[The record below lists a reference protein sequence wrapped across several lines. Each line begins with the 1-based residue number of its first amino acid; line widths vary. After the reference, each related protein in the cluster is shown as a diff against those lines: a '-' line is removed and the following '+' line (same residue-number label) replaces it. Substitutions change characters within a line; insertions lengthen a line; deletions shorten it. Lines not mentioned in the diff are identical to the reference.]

1 MMQMKLPLA
10 CAALLAS
17 GCLAEARTIATEER
31 DLSVGSAEAL
41 RFEVGD
47 GDLEVL
53 GDPSAASIAVT
64 VRLRTHSPIG
74 SGDDAARAALVVRL
88 EREGDEAVLV
98 VAVEGADGYFADVL
112 VTLPS
117 GLPVS
122 GRDGSGDVR
131 VEGVASLALDDD
143 SGGVIVRDVAG
154 EVLLDDASGDVD
166 VRGTGPVALVDGTGD
181 LRVAEVDG
189 DVVLEDESGE
199 IEVTDASGA
208 VDITDDSG
216 GIVVRRVA
224 GRVTVRDGSGDI
236 DVSDVGSF
244 ELVED
249 GSGGVTQ
256 R

>member
-1 MMQMKLPLA
+1 MQKKLLLP

-17 GCLAEARTIATEER
+17 GCLGEARTVATEER
-31 DLSVGSAEAL
+31 DLAAGSAEAL

-53 GDPSAASIAVT
+53 GDPSAEQILVT
-64 VRLRTHSPIG
+64 VQLRTHRLDED
-74 SGDDAARAALVVRL
+74 GDDAARAALDVRL
-88 EREGDEAVLV
+88 DREGDEAVLA
-98 VAVEGADGYFADVL
+98 VALEGVDGYFADVL

-117 GLPVS
+117 GLAVS

-131 VEGVASLALDDD
+131 VEGVARLALDDD
-143 SGGVIVRDVAG
+143 SGGVLVRDVPG

-166 VRGTGPVALVDGTGD
+166 LGRTGPVSLVDGTGD
-181 LRVAEVDG
+181 LRVVDVQG
-189 DVVLEDESGE
+189 DVVLVDDSGE

-216 GIVVRRVA
+216 GIVVRRVG

-236 DVSDVGSF
+236 DVAEVGGF

-249 GSGGVTQ
+249 GSGSVSH